1 MTARVQPLPIV
12 SATPFPAPPREASAL
27 DDIGALQHETLG
39 ERVTGELRSL
49 LVSGRLAPGEKLSL
63 RRVAEALGVS
73 MMPVREAVSRL
84 AADRALE
91 VLPGRAVR
99 VPVLSLAQF
108 RELTRLRLV
117 VESFAVE
124 EATRCATPGQIETI
138 AAHEAAFRA
147 AASADPPDS
156 AGAVAVNR
164 ELHFALYEAAGM
176 PTLIEMIERLWLKA
190 GPVLNLDMRDEPLRL
205 KGGSAM
211 QAHARLLDAL
221 RRRDPDGARAA
232 LQDDIL
238 AAAAHIEDTGRLS
251 AGDEAST

>member
-1 MTARVQPLPIV
+1 MMARVQPLPVAAERTV
-12 SATPFPAPPREASAL
+12 SSTEQDGSAL
-27 DDIGALQHETLG
+27 DEIGALQRETLG
-39 ERVTGELRSL
+39 ERVTGELRAL
-49 LVSGRLAPGEKLSL
+49 LVAGRLAPGEKLSL

-117 VESFAVE
+117 VEGFAAE
-124 EATRCATPGQIETI
+124 EAARKATADDVARIE
-138 AAHEAAFRA
+138 AFDAAFRK

-156 AGAVAVNR
+156 AGAVSANR
-164 ELHFALYEAAGM
+164 DLHFALYEAAGM
-176 PTLIEMIERLWLKA
+176 PSLIEMIERLWLKA
-190 GPVLNLDMRDEPLRL
+190 GPILNIDMRDEPRRL

-211 QAHARLLDAL
+211 QAHTRLLEAL
-221 RRRDPDGARAA
+221 RRQDAAAARAA
-232 LQDDIL
+232 LEDDIT
-238 AAAAHIEDTGRLS
+238 AAAAHIEETGQLS
-251 AGDEAST
+251 A

>member
-1 MTARVQPLPIV
+1 MPPEA
-12 SATPFPAPPREASAL
+12 AAGTPDHDGSAL
-27 DDIGALQHETLG
+27 DRIGAIQRETLG
-39 ERVTGELRSL
+39 ERVTGELRAL
-49 LVSGRLAPGEKLSL
+49 LVAGRLAPGEKLSL

-99 VPVLSLAQF
+99 VPVLTLAQF

-117 VESFAVE
+117 VEGFAAE
-124 EATRCATPGQIETI
+124 EAARKATPQDI
-138 AAHEAAFRA
+138 ARVTSYDAAFRK

-156 AGAVAVNR
+156 AGAVAANR
-164 ELHFALYEAAGM
+164 DLHFALYEAAGM
-176 PTLIEMIERLWLKA
+176 PGLIEMIERLWLKA
-190 GPVLNLDMRDEPLRL
+190 GPILNIDMRDEPRRL

-221 RRRDPDGARAA
+221 RSQDAAAARAA
-232 LQDDIL
+232 LEDDI
-238 AAAAHIEDTGRLS
+238 AAAATHIEETGQLS
-251 AGDEAST
+251 A

>member
-1 MTARVQPLPIV
+1 MAAPVQPL
-12 SATPFPAPPREASAL
+12 SMSAEATPDHDGSAL
-27 DDIGALQHETLG
+27 DEIGALQRETLG
-39 ERVTGELRSL
+39 ERVTGELRAL
-49 LVSGRLAPGEKLSL
+49 LVAGRLAPGEKLSL

-117 VESFAVE
+117 VEGFAAE
-124 EATRCATPGQIETI
+124 EAARKATVEDI
-138 AAHEAAFRA
+138 ARIARYDAAFRS

-156 AGAVAVNR
+156 AGAVAANR
-164 ELHFALYEAAGM
+164 DLHFALYEAAGM
-176 PTLIEMIERLWLKA
+176 PSLIEMIERLWLKA
-190 GPVLNLDMRDEPLRL
+190 GPILNIDMRDEPRRL

-211 QAHARLLDAL
+211 QAHTRLLEAL
-221 RRRDPDGARAA
+221 RRQDAAAARAA
-232 LQDDIL
+232 LEDDIT
-238 AAAAHIEDTGRLS
+238 AAAAHIEDTGQLS
-251 AGDEAST
+251 A